1 MITAALAS
9 GQYVEVV
16 INGKTYTSEPGGAVV
31 VDPAHNTWY
40 VQLPDT
46 DALTVSATAYTVT
59 AQVKSSA
66 GNGNN
71 ANISNGTVTVNAAI
85 DYTPTWTTASKTTA
99 WGLTYGLDSHGM
111 WTVLA
116 NQQVMQS
123 TDPLTWSKTALT
135 LYQSGNNYA
144 TSSIADY
151 DRNGTGDLFITR
163 DDYGTGYINGFTNNG
178 DGTFSSAIQ
187 VTVGTLTWYGS
198 IVAFDKEGDGYLDF
212 WIGDAGGPDS
222 NTFLWNNAGTLVG
235 NSTTSNSGGSA
246 TVGGAVTGYLSLNEG
261 SGVDLNND
269 GRIDLVQHTY
279 NLNNYYTLSSLI
291 NQGNGTFVW
300 GQNTTNT
307 FLSGAGSGAMS
318 SSVSMTW
325 ADFDGDGDMDLF
337 LPAS

>member
-1 MITAALAS
+1 
-9 GQYVEVV
+9 
-16 INGKTYTSEPGGAVV
+16 
-31 VDPAHNTWY
+31 
-40 VQLPDT
+40 
-46 DALTVSATAYTVT
+46 
-59 AQVKSSA
+59 
-66 GNGNN
+66 
-71 ANISNGTVTVNAAI
+71 
-85 DYTPTWTTASKTTA
+85 
-99 WGLTYGLDSHGM
+99 
-111 WTVLA
+111 
-116 NQQVMQS
+116 
-123 TDPLTWSKTALT
+123 
-135 LYQSGNNYA
+135 
-144 TSSIADY
+144 
-151 DRNGTGDLFITR
+151 TGDLFITR

-337 LPAS
+337 LPASQGRANYGSLLFNTNGVLGSPVAVGATATTYASQFSVAVDWNHDGLMDIARIAQTGQSYLYTNVSNASNWTQSALGGSQS